1 MTLKNSGYIAV
12 TTSIILSFLIL
23 LISTSLGF
31 STWFSRIGLLNSSYK
46 ATSYFL
52 AESCLETARL
62 KLALDSSYTGNENV
76 MINTYQCSIKPIT
89 SPAGQKVITTQAKV
103 NDATTNLKLTITYP
117 QSQIVSWE
125 EI

>member
-1 MTLKNSGYIAV
+1 MNIKNSGYIAV

-31 STWFSRIGLLNSSYK
+31 STWFGRIGVLNSSYK

-52 AESCLETARL
+52 AESCSETAML
-62 KLALDSSYTGNENV
+62 KLALNSSYTGDEN
-76 MINTYQCSIKPIT
+76 IIIGAYQCSIKPII
-89 SPAGQKVITTQAKV
+89 SPAGQKIIVTQAEV
-103 NDATTNLKLTITYP
+103 NGATTNLKFTITYP
-117 QSQIVSWE
+117 QFQIVSWE